1 MLITE
6 YDPQKLS
13 KYVTNKTKY
22 QPHQHTHQH
31 IKQLL
36 QNLVIEFV
44 DFVDAHIMIYKICD
58 NFVVIP
64 EHSADPIV
72 RIEVNYD
79 PEYNVQFFNYIY
91 TDRETTRVTSIPT
104 KLNIFKKYELV

>member
-6 YDPQKLS
+6 YEPQKLS
-13 KYVTNKTKY
+13 KFRTDTKY
-22 QPHQHTHQH
+22 QPHQH
-31 IKQLL
+31 IKQLIG
-36 QNLVIEFV
+36 NGVIEFV
-44 DFVDAHIMIYKICD
+44 DFVDDHVMIYKICN

-72 RIEVNYD
+72 RIEINYD
-79 PEYNVQFFNYIY
+79 PEYNVKFFNYIY
-91 TDRETTRVTSIPT
+91 TDTETTRVTSIPT